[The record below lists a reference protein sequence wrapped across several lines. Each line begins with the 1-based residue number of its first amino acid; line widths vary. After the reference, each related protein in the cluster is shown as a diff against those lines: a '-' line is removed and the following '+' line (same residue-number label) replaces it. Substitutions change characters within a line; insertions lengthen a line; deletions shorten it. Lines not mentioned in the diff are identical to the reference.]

1 MLEWLGFPPKNYPAL
16 GFDPAP
22 GTPANVAAFATAFKN
37 AAGRLQDARGEID
50 AVARGVGG
58 WEGQAAESFRN
69 RIHGFPK
76 KLDEAAS
83 TMTKAANLLEEWNQD
98 LVTLQTKARAY
109 ERDAAAAKKKVK
121 AAEDDPALSLVGQF
135 FDNDLDLAA
144 AQAKVDA
151 ANRRLERAQ
160 GECDDIAASAET
172 LQRHHE
178 ELSTE
183 VAKKLGRLAES
194 ASDPGLL
201 TELLDG
207 LSAPFDALGDWITN
221 NANRIANLGDVFGD
235 IAMGSGILSLL
246 MIGTGTVLSGT
257 VIGAPL
263 GGALIIFGGSGL
275 GASTILGIGALVL
288 HGTAWFGG
296 GDVSAQD
303 LTFDIAGAVTIG
315 LGRLMRPALEGLDD
329 VTRGMHEAFFDGSWQ
344 SSANSMQQEDIANH
358 IDDYWQDGWYDISAA
373 MQRAWSLGGGE
384 DDAAQQEKAERLQE
398 AKKAVA
404 H

>member
-1 MLEWLGFPPKNYPAL
+1 MLEWFGFAPGNYPAL

-22 GTPANVAAFATAFKN
+22 GSPENVAAFTAVLTY
-37 AAGRLQDARGEID
+37 AAGRMQEARGEID
-50 AVARGVGG
+50 AVARDVGG
-58 WEGQAAESFRN
+58 WEGQAAEGFRH
-69 RIHGFPK
+69 RLHGFPK

-83 TMTKAANLLEEWNQD
+83 TMTSAANLLQQWKQD

-109 ERDAAAAKKKVK
+109 EQDAAAAKKKVE
-121 AAEDDPALSLVGQF
+121 AAEDDPALSLVGQLF
-135 FDNDLDLAA
+135 HNDLDLAA
-144 AQAKVDA
+144 AQAKVNA
-151 ANRRLERAQ
+151 ATRRLETAQ
-160 GECDDIAASAET
+160 GEYDDIVASAET
-172 LQRHHE
+172 LKGYHE
-178 ELSTE
+178 ELSAE
-183 VAKKLGRLAES
+183 VARKLGRLAES

-201 TELLDG
+201 TELLDD

-246 MIGTGTVLSGT
+246 MIGAGTLLSGT

-263 GGALIIFGGSGL
+263 GGALIMIGGSGL
-275 GASTILGIGALVL
+275 GASTILGVGALVL

-315 LGRLMRPALEGLDD
+315 LGRLMQPALEGLDD
-329 VTRGMHEAFFDGSWQ
+329 VSRGVTEAFFDGSWQ

-358 IDDYWQDGWYDISAA
+358 VDDYWQDGWYDIPAA
-373 MQRAWSLGGGE
+373 MERAWSLGAGE
-384 DDAAQQEKAERLQE
+384 DDAAQQEKAEQLQE

>member
-1 MLEWLGFPPKNYPAL
+1 MLEWFGFAPEKYPAL

-22 GTPANVAAFATAFKN
+22 GTPANVAAFATVLKN
-37 AAGRLQDARGEID
+37 AAGRLQEARGEID

-58 WEGQAAESFRN
+58 WEGQAAEGFRN

-83 TMTKAANLLEEWNQD
+83 TMTKAADLLEEWHQD

-109 ERDAAAAKKKVK
+109 EQDAAAAKKKVE

-144 AQAKVDA
+144 AQAKVNA
-151 ANRRLERAQ
+151 ANRRLETAQ
-160 GECDDIAASAET
+160 GERDDIVASAET
-172 LQRHHE
+172 LKRHHE

-183 VAKKLGRLAES
+183 VAKRLGRLAES

-207 LSAPFDALGDWITN
+207 LTAPFDAFGDWMTN

-235 IAMGSGILSLL
+235 IAVGSGLVSLL
-246 MIGTGTVLSGT
+246 IIGTGTVLSGT

-275 GASTILGIGALVL
+275 GASTILGIGSGIL
-288 HGTAWFGG
+288 HGSARLSG
-296 GDVSAQD
+296 GDVSGQD
-303 LTFDIAGAVTIG
+303 LVFDLAGASTIPIG
-315 LGRLMRPALEGLDD
+315 KVMDPALEGLDD
-329 VTRGMHEAFFDGSWQ
+329 VTRGMREAFFDGSWQ

-358 IDDYWQDGWYDISAA
+358 VDDYWQDGWYDIPAA
-373 MQRAWSLGGGE
+373 MERAWSLGGGE
-384 DDAAQQEKAERLQE
+384 DDAAQREKAERLQE